1 MTPTPSRSR
10 RRRAG
15 DLLAAA
21 AAIAALAA
29 LAAPAAGAVTPGRTL
44 FVGNWETG
52 DTSQWGGCQT
62 RHRSGI
68 QVVSAPRREGRR
80 VARFEVTDADFD
92 GYGDR
97 SECQASTREAEG
109 RTRWYSWSTFIPAS
123 LPAQNARSWAVIT
136 QWHCTC
142 SGSPPVGF
150 YLQDERLELSLHR
163 RDHADDHDQIELIP
177 WGRPISQVK
186 GRWTDFRVRIHW
198 SARDARGSVALWING
213 RRQRMNWPRG
223 DDRARRYGGVGA
235 SVVRAR
241 TLVPGESGAYL
252 KQGLYRSG
260 SIDGRAVIYHDGMR
274 MTGGR

>member
-1 MTPTPSRSR
+1 MRSPPIRAR
-10 RRRAG
+10 RPAAG
-15 DLLAAA
+15 SLLAAA
-21 AAIAALAA
+21 ALLAVPAVAASA
-29 LAAPAAGAVTPGRTL
+29 TPGRTL
-44 FVGNWETG
+44 FLGNWETG

-68 QVVSAPRREGRR
+68 AIVSAPRREGRR
-80 VARFEVTDADFD
+80 VARFEVTDGDFD

-97 SECQASTREAEG
+97 SECQATTREAEG
-109 RTRWYSWSTFIPAS
+109 RTRWYTWSTYIPAS
-123 LPAQNARSWAVIT
+123 LPPQNARSWAVIT

-150 YLQDERLELSLHR
+150 YLQEDRLELSLHR
-163 RDHADDHDQIELIP
+163 RDRADDDDQIELVP
-177 WGRPISQVK
+177 WGRPISQVR

-198 SARDARGSVALWING
+198 SAHDSRGTVALWING
-213 RRQRMNWPRG
+213 RRQRMNWPHG

-235 SVVRAR
+235 TLVRAR